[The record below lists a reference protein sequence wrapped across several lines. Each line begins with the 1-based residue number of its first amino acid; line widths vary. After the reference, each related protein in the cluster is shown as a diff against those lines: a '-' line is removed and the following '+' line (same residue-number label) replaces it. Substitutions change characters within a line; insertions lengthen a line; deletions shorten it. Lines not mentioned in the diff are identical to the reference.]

1 MRGPEFGTGP
11 LRTTY
16 SSGVGNNLNAAIM
29 NRKIVYLFFL
39 ILLLG
44 CSKNPNQIA
53 QENIEKHLKSI
64 INDPSSYEFVS
75 MTELDTIYKIPY
87 YKERVLDYER
97 FVKRIGLALE
107 RKKEELGTALSDQKK
122 GEATIKDLKYQVEES
137 QNFLDKN
144 IKELQA
150 YEKLLE
156 SSKEKDIKEIKTVLT
171 IRENNKQGVKVL
183 NKYYVS
189 LNNNLTISSLN

>member
-1 MRGPEFGTGP
+1 
-11 LRTTY
+11 
-16 SSGVGNNLNAAIM
+16 M